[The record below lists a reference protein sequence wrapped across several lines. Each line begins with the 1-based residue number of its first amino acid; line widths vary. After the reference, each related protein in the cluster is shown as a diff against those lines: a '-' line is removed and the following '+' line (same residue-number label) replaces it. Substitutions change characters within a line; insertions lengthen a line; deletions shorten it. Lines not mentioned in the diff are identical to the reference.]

1 MQSLNVGMWEADE
14 LSATLTNV
22 LLGNVTAADSET
34 TWNHRW
40 REEWLRLLG
49 RDRNWSPAINGSEWI
64 SRRRVEFRNVFPPQ
78 ANNWGSC
85 QARSNRCV
93 KRFNQ
98 RSCRR
103 DAGAHRR
110 RTTSAVPDK
119 FDLFGQKLGT
129 RNSKRISVKEW

>member
-34 TWNHRW
+34 IWNHRW

-64 SRRRVEFRNVFPPQ
+64 SRR
-78 ANNWGSC
+78 A
-85 QARSNRCV
+85 ARIPECLPA
-93 KRFNQ
+93 
-98 RSCRR
+98 
-103 DAGAHRR
+103 AGEQ
-110 RTTSAVPDK
+110 
-119 FDLFGQKLGT
+119 LGQLLGQLEP
-129 RNSKRISVKEW
+129 VH